1 MHAAPAIFE
10 NVVGLVAENSTSYH
24 SVIEVVYLGVL
35 KTFVVLTILSLMN
48 PDAIQ
53 CTLDFVQRVVIQIDS
68 APYFSFLTIIFS
80 LAGTVAFVGV
90 TEVADIEVAVADEG
104 ALAVG
109 AEIGAL
115 SVAAVI
121 QVTEPLA
128 KQMNHGDNQF
138 DAFGFVDPAAVL
150 AVFVAEMIKQ
160 EQI

>member
-1 MHAAPAIFE
+1 M
-10 NVVGLVAENSTSYH
+10 GLVAENSTSYH

-35 KTFVVLTILSLMN
+35 KTFVVLTILSLMT

-90 TEVADIEVAVADEG
+90 NEAADIEVAVADEG

-115 SVAAVI
+115 SVAAAAAVI
-121 QVTEPLA
+121 QVTAPLA

-150 AVFVAEMIKQ
+150 AAFVAEMVDQ